1 MLSELVL
8 CGLEVFLLISVLPL
22 CLGDSVVKNG
32 PWPTTESPR
41 HRGSTEKNQVDFKWS
56 FQQDL

>member
-8 CGLEVFLLISVLPL
+8 CGLGVFLLISVLPL

-32 PWPTTESPR
+32 P
-41 HRGSTEKNQVDFKWS
+41 
-56 FQQDL
+56 